1 MVNSKY
7 LEDENRPDPDT
18 LLSAIQHDKD
28 AYAGKGKL
36 KIFLGAAPG
45 VGKTFAMLEAAHH
58 AIENGINTTVGIVVT
73 HGRAETEELL
83 ENLHLTQRKQI
94 TYKGKKFW
102 ELNTERIIK
111 EKPQLV
117 IVDELAHRNIPGS
130 ANNKRYQDILNILD
144 AGIDVY
150 TAVNIQHLENLKD
163 EIIKITGINV
173 KETVPDSIFELADET
188 VVIDITPDELLE
200 RLKEGKVYI
209 PKEATRAL
217 NNYFTETN
225 ISALRALAMQVA
237 AKSISKRVISYKQIH
252 GITDPWAVVEKTLVC
267 ITDSSFTPSLIRSA
281 KRLTAKDNSQLIAI
295 NIETP
300 LRSLSKQSIKRIS
313 NYKRYAEY
321 MGAEVI
327 TLSSTHIAKTILR
340 YSSDNNIT
348 NIVLSKS
355 VNSRLYDFL
364 IGSVVN
370 DIIRNSGKINI
381 HVLSERPREDR
392 THVTLRVLNKFL
404 FKQDSKAL
412 LNKLY
417 IPVLL
422 TVIVGAALYFVKVK
436 FDADNSTVA
445 LILLLTVIYSA
456 YKYGFYSSLIS
467 TSISCLAYGYVF
479 VKPYFKF
486 SMYKPN
492 AVIALMVFIIV
503 SYIISRLTYI
513 LKQQVKKT
521 SLREEKTTALFNYSK
536 QIANVSELNILYNV
550 ASNNLKT
557 TLGMDNALYIP
568 IENRVKLKA
577 SCPEIS
583 NLGNKEK
590 ASLNWTWRNNRTSGS
605 GTDTMSTSSWFFY
618 PLKSADVKIGVLGL
632 KLTDKSMFF
641 DPEEYD
647 FFQSLAD
654 QTAIAIDRLQ
664 LISDKYNT
672 K

>member
-1 MVNSKY
+1 MVKY
-7 LEDENRPDPDT
+7 SLENEERPDPDT
-18 LLSAIQHDKD
+18 LLSAIKYEKETHS
-28 AYAGKGKL
+28 GKGKL

-73 HGRAETEELL
+73 HGRVETEELL
-83 ENLHLTQRKQI
+83 EGLHLTKRKQI
-94 TYKGKKFW
+94 KYKDKKFW

-111 EKPQLV
+111 EKPELV

-188 VVIDITPDELLE
+188 VVIDITPSELLE

-209 PKEATRAL
+209 PTEATRAL

-225 ISALRALAMQVA
+225 ISALRALAMQIA

-252 GITDPWAVVEKTLVC
+252 GITDPWAIAEKTLVC
-267 ITDSSFTPSLIRSA
+267 ITDSSFTPSLIRAA
-281 KRLTAKDNSQLIAI
+281 KRLTTKDNSQLIAI

-300 LRSLSKQSIKRIS
+300 LRSLSKQSLKRIS
-313 NYKRYAEY
+313 NHKRYAEY

-340 YSSDNNIT
+340 YSRDNNIT

-355 VNSRLYDFL
+355 VNTRLYDFL

-392 THVTLRVLNKFL
+392 THVSIRVLNKFI
-404 FKQDSKAL
+404 FKQDKKIS

-422 TVIVGAALYFVKVK
+422 MIITGTILYFLKIELN
-436 FDADNSTVA
+436 ADNATVA

-456 YKYGFYSSLIS
+456 YKYGFYTSIIS
-467 TSISCLAYGYVF
+467 TMMCCVAYGYIF
-479 VKPYFKF
+479 LKPYFVF
-486 SMYKPN
+486 TVYKTN
-492 AVIALMVFIIV
+492 AAIALIVFLIV
-503 SYIISRLTYI
+503 SYVISRLTYI
-513 LKQQVKKT
+513 LKQQVAKT
-521 SLREEKTTALFNYSK
+521 SLREKKTTALFNYSK
-536 QIANVSELNILYNV
+536 QIAHVTELNTLYEV
-550 ASNNLKT
+550 TSHNLKEI
-557 TLGMDNALYIP
+557 LGMDNALYIP
-568 IENRVKLKA
+568 VNNRAKLKA

-583 NLGNKEK
+583 DLGNKEK

-605 GTDTMSTSSWFFY
+605 GTDTLSTSSWFFY
-618 PLKSADVKIGVLGL
+618 PLKSAESKIGILGL
-632 KLTDKSMFF
+632 KLTDKSLFF

-654 QTAIAIDRLQ
+654 QTAITIDRLQ
-664 LISDKYNT
+664 LISDKYNN